1 MYSDDLFIDSM
12 PNQLI
17 KISGV
22 VTMSPR
28 NADGKDTQGTGSG
41 STSNKTGG
49 KLEFSSATNIE
60 PDKFDSNIISATT
73 GSLRVAL
80 NNI

>member
-1 MYSDDLFIDSM
+1 MIFND
-12 PNQLI
+12 
-17 KISGV
+17 
-22 VTMSPR
+22 
-28 NADGKDTQGTGSG
+28 
-41 STSNKTGG
+41 KTGG

>member
-1 MYSDDLFIDSM
+1 MMYSDDYPSIQCRDNV
-12 PNQLI
+12 P
-17 KISGV
+17 KKCRWKGY
-22 VTMSPR
+22 
-28 NADGKDTQGTGSG
+28 TG
-41 STSNKTGG
+41 NWKWFNFNDKTGG

-60 PDKFDSNIISATT
+60 PDKFNSNIISATT